1 MFDIRWRRREIKRI
15 ERLGI
20 EWIIKINNNL
30 KRNSIGERDWNLEV
44 KVFKK

>member
-1 MFDIRWRRREIKRI
+1 MPDIRWRRRGIKRT
-15 ERLGI
+15 ERPGI

-30 KRNSIGERDWNLEV
+30 KRNSTGERDWNLEA